1 MQSYIVSGK
10 NLEYGLRKQGLLRF
24 VRELDGN
31 DEEQYDHYLKDASM
45 YARGR
50 TRCGATEPKSLLAGC
65 FGLILTT
72 CSDCFVAFRRFIA

>member
-1 MQSYIVSGK
+1 M
-10 NLEYGLRKQGLLRF
+10 EYGLRKQGLLRF

-50 TRCGATEPKSLLAGC
+50 PRCGGTTPKWLL
-65 FGLILTT
+65 T
-72 CSDCFVAFRRFIA
+72 

>member
-1 MQSYIVSGK
+1 LSVTGK

-45 YARGR
+45 YARGKIK
-50 TRCGATEPKSLLAGC
+50 CGGTAPKCLLARY
-65 FGLILTT
+65 FRFILTT
-72 CSDCFVAFRRFIA
+72 YNGKVVPFVRFI

>member
-1 MQSYIVSGK
+1 VKAYIVSGK

-50 TRCGATEPKSLLAGC
+50 TKCGGHSTEVVIRGVFWVYSNH
-65 FGLILTT
+65 
-72 CSDCFVAFRRFIA
+72 VQ

>member
-1 MQSYIVSGK
+1 
-10 NLEYGLRKQGLLRF
+10 

-50 TRCGATEPKSLLAGC
+50 TRCGGTAPKSLLARF
-65 FGLILTT
+65 FGFILAT
-72 CSDCFVAFRRFIA
+72 CSDYFVTFERFIS

>member
-1 MQSYIVSGK
+1 VQAYIVSGK

-50 TRCGATEPKSLLAGC
+50 LG
-65 FGLILTT
+65 
-72 CSDCFVAFRRFIA
+72 

>member
-1 MQSYIVSGK
+1 VQAYIVSGK

-31 DEEQYDHYLKDASM
+31 DEEQYDHYLTDASM

-50 TRCGATEPKSLLAGC
+50 IRCGGTALMWLLAGN
-65 FGLILTT
+65 FGFILTT
-72 CSDCFVAFRRFIA
+72 CNDLFVAFERFIS

>member
-1 MQSYIVSGK
+1 M
-10 NLEYGLRKQGLLRF
+10 EYGLRKQGLLRF

-31 DEEQYDHYLKDASM
+31 DEEQYDHYLNDASM

-50 TRCGATEPKSLLAGC
+50 TRCRVTETKSLLAGC

-72 CSDCFVAFRRFIA
+72 CSDYFVAFGRFIA

>member
-1 MQSYIVSGK
+1 
-10 NLEYGLRKQGLLRF
+10 LEYGLRKQGLLRF

-50 TRCGATEPKSLLAGC
+50 IRCGGHS
-65 FGLILTT
+65 TT
-72 CSDCFVAFRRFIA
+72 VVISGVFWVYCNHVQ

>member
-1 MQSYIVSGK
+1 VQAYIVSGK

-50 TRCGATEPKSLLAGC
+50 IRCGSTAPVWLLGGSVG
-65 FGLILTT
+65 FILTK
-72 CSDCFVAFRRFIA
+72 CNDLFVAFKGVIS

>member
-1 MQSYIVSGK
+1 M
-10 NLEYGLRKQGLLRF
+10 EYGLRKQGLLRF

-50 TRCGATEPKSLLAGC
+50 TRSGGTAKKWLLAGC
-65 FGLILTT
+65 FGFILTT
-72 CSDCFVAFRRFIA
+72 CND

>member
-1 MQSYIVSGK
+1 MSLQYMRALSVAGK

-45 YARGR
+45 YARGTVRCR
-50 TRCGATEPKSLLAGC
+50 TYVRDDSGAVG
-65 FGLILTT
+65 
-72 CSDCFVAFRRFIA
+72 

>member
-1 MQSYIVSGK
+1 VYIVAGK

-31 DEEQYDHYLKDASM
+31 DEEQYDHYLKDASI

-50 TRCGATEPKSLLAGC
+50 TRCGGAAPEWLLAG
-65 FGLILTT
+65 GLGFILTT
-72 CSDCFVAFRRFIA
+72 CND

>member
-1 MQSYIVSGK
+1 MYAHFVSGK

-45 YARGR
+45 YTRGR
-50 TRCGATEPKSLLAGC
+50 IRCRVRSTTVVISGVFLGLL
-65 FGLILTT
+65 
-72 CSDCFVAFRRFIA
+72 

>member
-1 MQSYIVSGK
+1 MYVVSGK

-45 YARGR
+45 YARGEN
-50 TRCGATEPKSLLAGC
+50 RCGGTAPKWLSCGR
-65 FGLILTT
+65 FGFILTT
-72 CSDCFVAFRRFIA
+72 CND